1 MRTTLRRCLFPHL
14 ALILLSHL
22 CVTTCPDKWM
32 PLLGRGRPAITTI
45 GEAAKSYVSRDNVK
59 SLSVYHARED
69 LGFYNVAFDR
79 MCQTPDN
86 MRYATS
92 YGLQHNVGG
101 DMFAFPEA
109 KHLEWMR
116 PFTAVYGAC
125 LPGTKNGRC
134 IAQALDPVTP
144 GRISVSQ
151 SWAFNWDWLNIQGTV
166 PQGGLI
172 AVTGEHRVGEKWWF
186 IYTDG
191 LYHSPDGGKHLARVL
206 DASGK
211 Q

>member
-69 LGFYNVAFDR
+69 LGFYNIAFDR

-101 DMFAFPEA
+101 DIYSGAPGDLDNEYPFLDGEFVRSIRWGARAEWEALPNLRIFA
-109 KHLEWMR
+109 
-116 PFTAVYGAC
+116 
-125 LPGTKNGRC
+125 
-134 IAQALDPVTP
+134 
-144 GRISVSQ
+144 
-151 SWAFNWDWLNIQGTV
+151 QGTSIEMSHADRRFET
-166 PQGGLI
+166 Q
-172 AVTGEHRVGEKWWF
+172 VGFGWN
-186 IYTDG
+186 
-191 LYHSPDGGKHLARVL
+191 L
-206 DASGK
+206 
-211 Q
+211 